1 MYLCAMSNDRAN
13 FEDFK
18 FNKQIL
24 NAIADL
30 GFTEPTS
37 VQLEAIPKVIG
48 GQDIQCIA
56 QTGTGKTA
64 AYLLPILMKV
74 RYAREMHP
82 RVMIIVPTRE
92 LAAQVKLQTDQLSK
106 YTDIRSTAV
115 YGGVG
120 IKSQIEEI
128 EKGIDII
135 IGTPGRLIDL
145 YLENHLVLKKINTLV
160 LDEADRLLDIG
171 FMKQFG
177 RILEILPRKRQ
188 NLLFSAT
195 LSDKVLKLCENFL
208 DFPVMIRIEP
218 EQTTA
223 KGISQCIYHT
233 PNLKTKANLLE
244 YFINQKETFNKV
256 IVFCKTKKVANNI
269 YKFIIRKHGDDYA
282 RVLHS
287 NKDQNARIN
296 SIQSFKEGN
305 VKVLLT
311 TDVSARG
318 IDIMEVSHVINF
330 DVPTNYEEYI
340 HRIGRTGRAFQKGDS
355 ITFCT
360 ESELYHIEKIERM
373 IKKKIPVIDIPTDV
387 EIEETLFDE
396 QQLINREIDYQK
408 RREDPDFKGAFHEK
422 KPHVHSKKK
431 KTDNRKKPSNRFRK
445 RN

>member
-1 MYLCAMSNDRAN
+1 MNKRAT

-18 FNKQIL
+18 LNKQL
-24 NAIADL
+24 LTAIADL
-30 GFTEPTS
+30 GFTQPTL
-37 VQLEAIPKVIG
+37 VQQEAIPKVIG

-64 AYLLPILMKV
+64 AYLLPLLMKV
-74 RYAREMHP
+74 RYAQDVHP

-92 LAAQVKLQTDQLSK
+92 LAAQVKLQTDQLAK
-106 YTDIRSTAV
+106 YTDIRSAAV
-115 YGGVG
+115 FGGVG
-120 IKSQIEEI
+120 MKSQIEEI
-128 EKGIDII
+128 EKGLDII

-145 YLENHLVLKKINTLV
+145 YLENHLVLKKLNTLV

-177 RILEILPRKRQ
+177 RILEIIPRKRQ

-195 LSDKVLKLCENFL
+195 LSEKVLKLCENFL

-223 KGISQCIYHT
+223 KGISQTVYHT

-244 YFINQKETFNKV
+244 FFINDQETYNKV
-256 IVFCKTKKVANNI
+256 IIFCKTKKVANNI
-269 YKFIIRKHGDDYA
+269 YKFVIRKHGEDYA

-296 SIQSFKEGN
+296 SIQSFKEGD
-305 VKVLLT
+305 VKVLVT

-318 IDIMEVSHVINF
+318 IDIQEVSHVINF

-355 ITFCT
+355 ITLCT
-360 ESELYHIEKIERM
+360 AAETYHIGKIEKM
-373 IKKKIPVIDIPTDV
+373 IKKPIPVKDIPAEV
-387 EIEETLFDE
+387 KIEPTLFEE
-396 QQLINREIDYQK
+396 QQLIDREIDYQK

-422 KPHVHSKKK
+422 KNPHPVKREKKK
-431 KTDNRKKPSNRFRK
+431 DDGRKKPANMHRRRK
-445 RN
+445 